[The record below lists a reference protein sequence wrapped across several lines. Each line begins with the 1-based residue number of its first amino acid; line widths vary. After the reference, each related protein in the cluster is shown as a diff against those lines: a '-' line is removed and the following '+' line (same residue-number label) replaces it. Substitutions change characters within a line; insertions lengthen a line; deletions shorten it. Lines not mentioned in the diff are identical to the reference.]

1 MAPTDF
7 AKLLTGFLASYLPH
21 ERDASKNTL
30 KAYKD
35 AFVLLISFMAAKGI
49 KAEKLTLARIK
60 REDINSFL
68 DWLQSERGAGN
79 TTRNARLAAIRSF
92 YRYVQYQMPDQL
104 YETQRIL
111 SISAKKEG
119 KPAISYLTIEGI
131 TLLLRQPDA
140 NSYRG
145 LRDLAL
151 LSLLYDTGA
160 RVQEIADLTPGC
172 LRLDATCTIRITGK
186 GNKTRIVPL
195 QQEQIGLLKKY
206 MQVNRLDDANAH
218 PYPLFFNSRKEK
230 LTRAGINHI
239 LLKYAALARRQDNRI
254 IPAKISCHSI
264 RHSKAMHLLQ
274 AGVNLVYIRDFLGH
288 VSVQTTEVY
297 ARADSKQKREAL
309 QKAYVEVKPEVA
321 APLWLENKDLL
332 GWLKSL

>member
-21 ERDASKNTL
+21 ERGASKNTL

-35 AFVLLISFMAAKGI
+35 AFVLLITFMAAKGI
-49 KAEKLTLARIK
+49 KAEKLTLAQIK
-60 REDINSFL
+60 REDINGFL

-92 YRYVQYQMPDQL
+92 YSYVQYQMPEQL
-104 YETQRIL
+104 YEIQRIL
-111 SISAKKEG
+111 SISSKKEG
-119 KPAISYLTIEGI
+119 KPAISYLSIEGI

-145 LRDLAL
+145 LRDLAM
-151 LSLLYDTGA
+151 LSLMYDTGA

-206 MQVNRLDDANAH
+206 IQANRLDDANAH

-239 LLKYAALARRQDNRI
+239 LLKYAASARRQDSRL

-309 QKAYVEVKPEVA
+309 QKAYTEVKPEVA